1 MKLRGEYVVRQVL
14 DSIVAVPVGQTAL
27 AFNGMVMLNAVS
39 RVIWTCLEQETT
51 VDAIVAAVTDAFE
64 VDAAQAEA
72 DVMEFLAQLR
82 DLQLLEE

>member
-51 VDAIVAAVTDAFE
+51 VDTIVAAVTDAFE